1 MKIRDIIEDLVFPFT
16 YLRLSD
22 YFVLTL
28 FFILELSFVMTNG
41 YILLR
46 YAGLIGYSSP

>member
-22 YFVLTL
+22 YFVLIL
-28 FFILELSFVMTNG
+28 FFILELSFVMING
-41 YILLR
+41 YLLF
-46 YAGLIGYSSP
+46 YFASSIGHPGS